1 MNLTIRVVLTCFL
14 LSLCLFYF
22 FIYDVCIAKKGYD
35 LFVLLVIKV
44 IMCKYVLQK
53 VG

>member
-1 MNLTIRVVLTCFL
+1 MSCVDLFFVISLFVL
-14 LSLCLFYF
+14 F
-22 FIYDVCIAKKGYD
+22 FISDVCIAKKGYD